1 MNQRFHITLQMPI
14 RPTAN
19 DRPDVL
25 MNLDI
30 EAESAET
37 ALVRAVNAFSQVVDL
52 HRVEA
57 GSDHGLTI
65 VLIKTLLPEP
75 S

>member
-25 MNLDI
+25 MNLDFQ
-30 EAESAET
+30 ADSAET
-37 ALVRAVNAFSQVVDL
+37 ALVRAVNAFAQVVDL

-65 VLIKTLLPEP
+65 VLTKTLIDQ